1 MANADLKHGWREA
14 IRSLWFLPS
23 LSILAALAT
32 VGAFSRI
39 TIAIDSPLR
48 PFLFSGDANAARQ
61 VLTVVSGSMITVT
74 SLVFVLTVVALQIAS
89 TQFSPRLLRSFLQDP
104 GTRLVLSV
112 FVSTFAYSLGG
123 LFAVGRANPN
133 GIIFVP
139 RLAVT
144 GSLFL
149 AIASVGML
157 VYYIQHVTNA
167 IRIDTVMLNVRQ
179 STLAALAVHYPTTL
193 VHDKAVVT
201 PPLPPSGA
209 IVIPARKS
217 GYLQEVHA
225 NALYELAMRKQV
237 TIRVRPQVGH
247 HLVAG
252 SALGWAWSAAGDSL
266 DQDALTKEVQG
277 TVAMTPERKVDE
289 DVAFGIRQLID
300 IAMRG
305 VAPSVNDPYTAVQAV
320 QHLTIILVAMA
331 KVDTTDITLYE
342 GDALRVYVP
351 TADFVL
357 ALSTVVDS
365 VRRTAASR
373 PRVVVALLRLLETV
387 AACGTSAHRRSVV
400 GSHVAPIVED
410 AQRAIPQAVDLKPV
424 LAMAKDVQYAAQHG
438 QVPGVE
444 PVSMD

>member
-1 MANADLKHGWREA
+1 ML
-14 IRSLWFLPS
+14 RSLWFLPS
-23 LSILAALAT
+23 LSILVALGT

-123 LFAVGRANPN
+123 LFAVGRANQN

-179 STLAALAVHYPTTL
+179 STLSALTVHYPHAL
-193 VHDKAVVT
+193 DHDQPLLT
-201 PPLPPSGA
+201 PPLPPPGA
-209 IVIPARKS
+209 LVIPARRS
-217 GYLQEVHA
+217 GYLQEVDA
-225 NALYELAMRKQV
+225 QALERLALKEQV
-237 TIRVRPQVGH
+237 TIRVRSQVGH

-252 SALGWAWSAAGDSL
+252 SALGWAWAAGRDIV
-266 DQDALTKEVQG
+266 DQEALLAAVQR
-277 TVAMTPERKVDE
+277 TVAMTVERKVDE

-331 KVDTTDITLYE
+331 KVDTSDITIME
-342 GDALRVYVP
+342 ADVLRVYIP
-351 TADFVL
+351 TADFML

-365 VRRTAASR
+365 VRRTAANR
-373 PRVVVALLRLLETV
+373 PRVIVGLLRLLETI
-387 AACGTSAHRRSVV
+387 AACGTSTERRSM
-400 GSHVAPIVED
+400 VAGHLDAIVED
-410 AQRAIPQAVDLKPV
+410 ARRAIPQTVDLQPII
-424 LAMAKDVQYAAQHG
+424 AMAEDVQYAADHG